1 MSNIT
6 NLSNIEQILLENED
20 IQTIINYII
29 YNQNSNQFI
38 CQYPNDEINDEIN
51 DDLVSLV
58 TQIYNIDID
67 ISDDVDM

>member
-20 IQTIINYII
+20 LQTIINYII

-38 CQYPNDEINDEIN
+38 CQYPNDEINN
-51 DDLVSLV
+51 DLVSLV